1 MHVLAYGRASLGVHW
16 WEGGVGEGLD
26 TVSNIR
32 VQGVTLHKT
41 DCQSVKRC
49 KIRNVRV
56 VYWKSLKELSGNALK
71 GKARVGWYV
80 GQVKGAETAG

>member
-80 GQVKGAETAG
+80 G